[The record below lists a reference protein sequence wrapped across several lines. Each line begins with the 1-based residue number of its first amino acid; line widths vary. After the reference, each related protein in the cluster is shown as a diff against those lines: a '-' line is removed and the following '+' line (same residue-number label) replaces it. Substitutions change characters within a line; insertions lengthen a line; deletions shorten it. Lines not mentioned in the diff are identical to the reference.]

1 MLTEQLA
8 RLSIREL
15 RDLAAAYSIRN
26 PEQLPLRDLIAAL
39 TRVAADAPP
48 DSGGRQ
54 GLSSASL
61 GGGESAPARGPNP
74 GLPIPDRYGRD
85 CLVLMTQDPHH
96 IFAYWELSEDTL
108 ARARAQAGEAG
119 TTVLVLSTAHGAE
132 QREIDLRS
140 GNYYLTVAPNSDY
153 EAQLALRDSRGNLIP
168 LVRSNRI
175 RTPAATVSSRQDQ
188 AWMTIDE
195 QFNELLELAGLPGN
209 FGGSMGRL
217 GDRTQREVAWAWQ
230 DSHLKPWSSG
240 AWSSH
245 SLSSFSLGHPP
256 NDVDQRR

>member
-1 MLTEQLA
+1 MLAEQLA

-15 RDLAAAYSIRN
+15 RDLAAAYGVRD

-39 TRVAADAPP
+39 SRVSADAPP
-48 DSGGRQ
+48 NAGGQ
-54 GLSSASL
+54 SGLSSSSL
-61 GGGESAPARGPNP
+61 GGGHPPAPARGPNP
-74 GLPIPDRYGRD
+74 GLPIPDRYGHNR
-85 CLVLMTQDPHH
+85 LVLMTQDPHH
-96 IFAYWELSEDTL
+96 IFAYWELSDDAL
-108 ARARAQAGEAG
+108 ARARAQAGETG
-119 TTVLVLSTAHGAE
+119 TTVLVLSTANGAE

-140 GNYYLTVAPNSDY
+140 GNYYLTVAPNSEY
-153 EAQLALRDSRGNLIP
+153 EAQLALRDSRGQLIH

-175 RTPAATVSSRQDQ
+175 RTPPATVSSRQDQ

-209 FGGSMGRL
+209 SGGSMGRL

-245 SLSSFSLGHPP
+245 NLSSSSLA
-256 NDVDQRR
+256 RTK